1 MWIMEVTKVRYWTRQ
16 DYNALLKKRV
26 HSLRLAKKEYFT
38 KDDFWRKYE
47 RIRGSISSWSKAQ
60 SIFDRYPVDV
70 DRVIKEDT
78 MYFVM

>member
-1 MWIMEVTKVRYWTRQ
+1 MEVTKVRCWTRQ
-16 DYNALLKKRV
+16 DYNNLLKKRV
-26 HSLRLAKKEYFT
+26 HSLRLAKKDFLE
-38 KDDFWRKYE
+38 DDFLRKYE
-47 RIRGSISSWSKAQ
+47 WIKKSWISSWKKAQ